1 MLWYEF
7 FFKYG
12 CIDVMGKNVFKLIVW
27 SKNIIR
33 NLGDGLI
40 IYFKV
45 SISFNLLERF
55 SKKWILIML
64 IFLFFNKRK
73 YVLRIINC

>member
-12 CIDVMGKNVFKLIVW
+12 CIDVMGENVFKLIVW

-55 SKKWILIML
+55 SKRWILIML